1 MKGNRG
7 LKSRVMSL
15 RGWRREWLPQQ
26 LVVSR
31 WLINFNLKVNRKTSL
46 MVQGLR
52 LLFPTQ
58 GARDG
63 SLVRDVDPTC
73 CN

>member
-15 RGWRREWLPQQ
+15 RGGRREWLPQQ

-31 WLINFNLKVNRKTSL
+31 WLVNFNLKVNRKTSL
-46 MVQGLR
+46 MVQWLR
-52 LLFPTQ
+52 LLFPIQ
-58 GARDG
+58 GAGDG
-63 SLVRDVDPTC
+63 SLVREVDPTC